1 MDLVKEKEENR
12 MLKRKLSALPADEHN
27 VHKIII
33 TIAVVL
39 YRVL

>member
-1 MDLVKEKEENR
+1 

-39 YRVL
+39 DHVLYNSTTTHSVLL